1 MGEAVG
7 ACGAAKGVF
16 GMAVVLQPGGVV
28 FHGVV
33 VLRAEGAEGEGL
45 SGE

>member
-16 GMAVVLQPGGVV
+16 GVAVVLQP
-28 FHGVV
+28 GVV